1 MDDNELQ
8 EHADDRQ
15 EAATPAVRR
24 RLPGVAA
31 ALSRPVAGAGLAH
44 WGGPAPRHE
53 PVDVAGTS
61 RPVRLPTT

>member
-1 MDDNELQ
+1 MDDNEHQ
-8 EHADDRQ
+8 EHDRDQ
-15 EAATPAVRR
+15 GAAAPAASPR

-31 ALSRPVAGAGLAH
+31 ALSRPLAGTGLAH

-61 RPVRLPTT
+61 RPGRLPAT

>member
-8 EHADDRQ
+8 EHDGD
-15 EAATPAVRR
+15 ETIPAARR

-53 PVDVAGTS
+53 PMDVAGTS
-61 RPVRLPTT
+61 RPGRLPAT